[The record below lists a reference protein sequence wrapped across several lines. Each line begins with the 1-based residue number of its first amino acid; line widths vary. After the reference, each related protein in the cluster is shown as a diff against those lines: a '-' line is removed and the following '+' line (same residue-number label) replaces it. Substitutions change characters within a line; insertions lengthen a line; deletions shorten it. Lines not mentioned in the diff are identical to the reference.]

1 MGWEEFMFK
10 NLKLSTKIVLGCLSA
25 ISLIVALV
33 VVVALFLNKAVTMS
47 EEYVVGNEA
56 FADFDD
62 ALLNFNYYASCY
74 VHSEDEEFY
83 DETINL
89 EKEFYEVKVPDVNKL
104 LEKSPNPDFKG
115 FGVYVKDVSAKFEN
129 AMNLFR
135 SIQENYEEKNRLQ
148 QSIIVENGEAA
159 VKQVEELKSMFPFAS
174 REWAVVSTVE
184 TCLLKM
190 RLVYWMTRNDAEAA
204 EKVVELGNETLEELE
219 KFGDY
224 SISKSARTLVENLK
238 NSVSNYIS
246 GMEPMM
252 VEYSKTNTLL
262 EEFFPARDDAVE
274 TSGDFYSASVEA
286 AQKNTANVS
295 ATLRAS
301 ILTLLIGLLVSVA
314 IMFIVVK
321 QVVLESTVKHID
333 EIVDGISLGAEHVA
347 AASGEIAGAALG
359 MAGGANKQVSG
370 LGDISSLLGN
380 ITNMAK
386 RTVDNAISA
395 DNLVSDSVNKAKAS
409 QDAMTRLEDAVI
421 EIQDSSNE
429 TAKILKDIDEIAF
442 QTNLLALN
450 AAVEAARAGEAGKGF
465 AVVAEEVRNLA
476 QRSAESAK
484 KTARMIE
491 ESQKSSSRG
500 VTLAKETSEVIEGIT
515 EASNKIAAIVS
526 EITTAAEE
534 QASGVLQCDAA
545 VHSME
550 TVTQSNAISSEK
562 LAASSEELGSQ
573 ALLMN
578 DLVSELVGVVNGEVA
593 RTKRSKKQREK
604 IFSKV
609 PPATRKLMAIQNAQA
624 QTAKTVP
631 AERKSAPA
639 VIAFNDD

>member
-1 MGWEEFMFK
+1 MFK

-25 ISLIVALV
+25 ISLIVVLVLV
-33 VVVALFLNKAVTMS
+33 VAVFLQKAVTMS

-74 VHSEDEEFY
+74 VHSGDEEFY
-83 DETINL
+83 DEMIDL
-89 EKEFYEVKVPDVNKL
+89 EKEFYDTKAPDVYKL
-104 LEKSPNPDFKG
+104 LEKSPNPDFKE
-115 FGVYVKDVSAKFEN
+115 FGRSVEDVSAKFET
-129 AMNLFR
+129 AMKLFR
-135 SIQENYEEKNRLQ
+135 SIHENYEEKNSLQ
-148 QSIIVENGEAA
+148 QNIVTENGEPAA
-159 VKQVEELKSMFPFAS
+159 KQIQELKSMFPFAS
-174 REWAVVSTVE
+174 KEWSVASTVE
-184 TCLLKM
+184 NCLLKM
-190 RLVYWMTRNDAEAA
+190 QLTYWITKNNAEDA
-204 EKVVELGNETLEELE
+204 EKVIELGNETLEELG
-219 KFGDY
+219 KFDDY
-224 SISKSARTLVENLK
+224 NIPKNAKAITENIK
-238 NSVSNYIS
+238 KSVSNYIS
-246 GMEPMM
+246 GMDSMIA
-252 VEYSKTNTLL
+252 EYSKTSKLL

-286 AQKNTANVS
+286 SQKNTANVS

-301 ILTLLIGLLVSVA
+301 ILALLIGLLVSLA
-314 IMFIVVK
+314 IMFIMVK

-333 EIVDGISLGAEHVA
+333 EVVEGISLGAEHVA

-370 LGDISSLLGN
+370 LGDISSLLSN
-380 ITNMAK
+380 ITSMAK
-386 RTVDNAISA
+386 RTVDNARSA

-409 QDAMTRLEDAVI
+409 QDAMTHLEDAVI
-421 EIQDSSNE
+421 EIQNSSNE

-484 KTARMIE
+484 KTAVMIE
-491 ESQKSSSRG
+491 ESQKNSSRG

-515 EASNKIAAIVS
+515 EASNKIAAIVG

-534 QASGVLQCDAA
+534 QAAGVLQCDAA

-550 TVTQSNAISSEK
+550 TVTQSNATSSEK

-578 DLVSELVGVVNGEVA
+578 DLVGDLVGVVNGEEA
-593 RTKRSKKQREK
+593 KMKRAKKQREK

-624 QTAKTVP
+624 QTAKTAS
-631 AERKSAPA
+631 AERKSEPA
-639 VIAFNDD
+639 VIAFDDD